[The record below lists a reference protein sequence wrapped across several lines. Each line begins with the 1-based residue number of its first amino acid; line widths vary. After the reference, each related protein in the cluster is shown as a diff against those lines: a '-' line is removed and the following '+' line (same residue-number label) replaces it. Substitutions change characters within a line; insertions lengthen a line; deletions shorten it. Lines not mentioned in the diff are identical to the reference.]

1 MKKGLIIYLTMIL
14 ISCGSNDKKKK
25 GFQYN
30 RTQSETKKND
40 LSETNKVPIDLNNKG
55 IGPIKELVFD
65 GAINKTLADEGK
77 KAFTL
82 KCTACHMA
90 ERKLIGPAM
99 KGIYERRSPEWVI
112 NFLLNPTQMLK
123 EDPIAI
129 ALLKKYNNILMLNQ
143 NLTQEEARAISEYL
157 RML

>member
-1 MKKGLIIYLTMIL
+1 MKKGLIIYLIMIL

-40 LSETNKVPIDLNNKG
+40 PSETNKVPIDLNNKG

-65 GAINKTLADEGK
+65 DAINKTMADEGK